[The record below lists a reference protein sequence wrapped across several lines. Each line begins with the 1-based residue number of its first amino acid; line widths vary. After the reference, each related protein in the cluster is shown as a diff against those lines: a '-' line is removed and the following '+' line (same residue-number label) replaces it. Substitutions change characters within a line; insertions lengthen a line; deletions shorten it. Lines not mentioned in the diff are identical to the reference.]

1 MLTQSEQ
8 SVLIYICGSL
18 AMLFLFF
25 KCCWPHAGVTTAA
38 VQEEEELSGTAEIVI
53 ESLRIPIAAECGQ
66 ITGPIQL
73 AEIVYE

>member
-25 KCCWPHAGVTTAA
+25 KCFWPHDGVTTAA

-53 ESLRIPIAAECGQ
+53 ESLRIPIASECGQ